1 MWLYPKIHVVELC
14 FDLYHSTETRLCMN
28 FESDFSRLL
37 KEHFC
42 LIVQKYIVITR
53 EKDHCDIRKF
63 NSDKIFN

>member
-1 MWLYPKIHVVELC
+1 
-14 FDLYHSTETRLCMN
+14 MN

-42 LIVQKYIVITR
+42 LIGQKYIVKKSKNYDCCNIIH
-53 EKDHCDIRKF
+53 EKDYCDKRNL